1 MACRAEMTTVLQN
14 PRPGR
19 ATVEPFPLSHV
30 GPSMHLLL
38 AVLKVA
44 AAFAF
49 VLGLLQLGSRLRRRA
64 KRRREVSDE
73 SD

>member
-1 MACRAEMTTVLQN
+1 
-14 PRPGR
+14 
-19 ATVEPFPLSHV
+19 
-30 GPSMHLLL
+30 MHLLL

-49 VLGLLQLGSRLRRRA
+49 VLGLLQLGGRLRRRA